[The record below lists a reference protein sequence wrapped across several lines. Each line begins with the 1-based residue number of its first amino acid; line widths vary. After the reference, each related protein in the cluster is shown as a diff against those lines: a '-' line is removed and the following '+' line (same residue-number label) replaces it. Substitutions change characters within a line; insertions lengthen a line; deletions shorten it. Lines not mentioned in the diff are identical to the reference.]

1 MLNFSNISLFRG
13 ANLLMDGVNFTI
25 HQGQKVGVT
34 GANGCGKSTLFALL
48 MGKLG
53 VDRGEFS
60 IPAKIA
66 IAHLRQETNPVPTPA
81 VDYVLQGDAE
91 YCHIQEQ
98 LALAEESQDGYAIA
112 ALHHRLQDIGGYESN
127 SRAAKLLAGLGFKD
141 EEINNPVA
149 TFSGGWIM
157 RLNLA
162 QALICRSDLLLL
174 DEPTNH
180 LDLDAVI
187 WLENWLKRYQGTL
200 LLISHDKD
208 FLDQTVDH
216 IAHIEQKKMDY
227 YTGNYSDFE
236 RLRAEKMALQTASY
250 AKQQKEIAQMEGFV
264 RRFKA
269 KASKAKQAQSRVKAL
284 ERMTL
289 IHAAHINSPF
299 SFHFSKPKVLPDR
312 LLDLSDANIGYGDKT
327 ILNKVN
333 LSLHPGDRIG
343 LLGFNG
349 AGKSTL
355 VKCLAGELIPQA
367 GRNDSAK
374 ELSIGYFAQHQV
386 EQLDLH
392 ASALLHLQR
401 LSPDASEKDLRTFL
415 GSFNFKNDKAL
426 EPVAPFSGGEKARLV
441 LALLIWQKPN
451 LLLLDEPTN
460 HLDLEMRHALNM
472 ALQDFEGALIVVS
485 HDRYMLRTV
494 CDQLWLLKQ
503 GKVEQFKMDIDDYPK
518 WLAEQKK
525 STRLSSSL
533 TPHVNGSSVNGPSV
547 NKPLIKKK
555 LSSEVKKNLQAL
567 QKQLTILERKITQ
580 AEKLKTK
587 IHDKLTAGDIYSTD
601 KKQHLLSLLSEQKD
615 NDAMNDALE
624 GQWFELSEAIEAL
637 RNA

>member
-1 MLNFSNISLFRG
+1 MLNFSNIALFRG
-13 ANLLMDGVNFTI
+13 ANLLMKDVNFII

-48 MGKLG
+48 MGHIS
-53 VDRGEFS
+53 VDQGEFDM
-60 IPAKIA
+60 PDKLT
-66 IAHLRQETNPVPTPA
+66 IAHVRQDADPVPTSA
-81 VDYVLQGDAE
+81 LDYVLQGDAD
-91 YCHIQEQ
+91 YCAIQEQ
-98 LALAEESQDGYAIA
+98 LATAEAKQDGHAISR
-112 ALHHRLQDIGGYESN
+112 LHHQLQDIGGYEAN
-127 SRAAKLLAGLGFKD
+127 SRAARLLAGLGFKD
-141 EEINNPVA
+141 DEIYHPVA

-162 QALICRSDLLLL
+162 QALMCRSDLLLL

-187 WLENWLKRYQGTL
+187 WLEDWLARYQGTL

-208 FLDQTVDH
+208 FLDRTVDH
-216 IAHIEQKKMDY
+216 IAHIEHQKMDY

-236 RLRAEKMALQTASY
+236 RLRAEKLALQAASY
-250 AKQQKEIAQMEGFV
+250 EKQQKEIVHMEAFV

-269 KASKAKQAQSRVKAL
+269 KASKARQAQSRVKAL

-289 IHAAHINSPF
+289 INAAHIDSPF
-299 SFHFSKPKVLPDR
+299 SFHFGNPRALPDR
-312 LLDLSDANIGYGDKT
+312 LLDLSDARIGYGDKA
-327 ILNKVN
+327 ILNQVN

-355 VKCLAGELIPQA
+355 VKCLAGELTLQSGHIEA
-367 GRNDSAK
+367 AK
-374 ELSIGYFAQHQV
+374 DLSIGYFAQHQV
-386 EQLDLH
+386 EQLDLD
-392 ASALLHLQR
+392 ASALVHLQR
-401 LSPDASEKDLRTFL
+401 LSPNVSEKELRTFL

-460 HLDLEMRHALNM
+460 HLDLEMRHALNK
-472 ALQDFEGALIVVS
+472 ALQDFAGALIVVS

-494 CDQLWLLKQ
+494 CDQLWLVNQ
-503 GKVEQFKMDIDDYPK
+503 GQVEQFKMDIDDYPK

-525 STRLSSSL
+525 VFESKLDVS
-533 TPHVNGSSVNGPSV
+533 PDVQ
-547 NKPLIKKK
+547 NKTLKKK
-555 LSSEVKKNLQAL
+555 LDAATRKQLQIL
-567 QKQLTILERKITQ
+567 QKQLTSLERKMAH
-580 AEKLKTK
+580 AEKLKGNILEKLADSDLYSADKYAVLQELLKQQK
-587 IHDKLTAGDIYSTD
+587 I
-601 KKQHLLSLLSEQKD
+601 
-615 NDAMNDALE
+615 NDADNEQFEA
-624 GQWFELSEAIEAL
+624 QWFELSEAIDEL
-637 RNA
+637 KNGQD

>member
-13 ANLLMDGVNFTI
+13 SNLLMGEVNFII

-34 GANGCGKSTLFALL
+34 GSNGCGKSTLFALL

-53 VDRGEFS
+53 VDQGEFS
-60 IPAKIA
+60 MPDKIS
-66 IAHLRQETNPVPTPA
+66 IAHVRQDADPVATPA
-81 VDYVLQGDAE
+81 VDYVLEGDSE
-91 YCHIQEQ
+91 YCHIQAQ
-98 LALAEESQDGYAIA
+98 LMIAEEKQDGHAISE
-112 ALHHRLQDIGGYESN
+112 LHHQLQDIGGYEAN
-127 SRAAKLLAGLGFKD
+127 SRAAKLLSGLGFQD
-141 EEINNPVA
+141 DEINNPVS

-162 QALICRSDLLLL
+162 QALMCRSDLLLL

-187 WLENWLKRYQGTL
+187 WLEDWLERYQGTL

-208 FLDQTVDH
+208 FLDRTINH
-216 IAHIEQKKMDY
+216 IAHIEQHKMEY

-236 RLRAEKMALQTASY
+236 RLRAEKIALQASSY
-250 AKQQKEIAQMEGFV
+250 EKQQKEIAHMEDFV

-289 IHAAHINSPF
+289 INAAHIDSPF
-299 SFHFSKPKVLPDR
+299 SFHFSNPKALPDR
-312 LLDLSDANIGYGDKT
+312 LLDLSDANIGYADKT

-355 VKCLAGELIPQA
+355 VKCLAGELTPQA
-367 GRNDSAK
+367 GSIDSAK
-374 ELSIGYFAQHQV
+374 ELNIGYFAQHQV
-386 EQLDLH
+386 EQLDLQ

-426 EPVAPFSGGEKARLV
+426 NPVAPFSGGEKARLV

-485 HDRYMLRTV
+485 HDRFMLRTV
-494 CDQLWLLKQ
+494 CDQLWLVNQ
-503 GKVEQFKMDIDDYPK
+503 GNVDQFKMDIDDYPK

-525 STRLSSSL
+525 VSELKPGSSS
-533 TPHVNGSSVNGPSV
+533 NAN
-547 NKPLIKKK
+547 NKTAKKK
-555 LSSEVKKNLQAL
+555 LSAEARKKLQPL
-567 QKQLTILERKITQ
+567 QKQLTSLERKIAQ
-580 AEKLKTK
+580 AEKLKAE
-587 IHDKLTAGDIYSTD
+587 ILDKLSDSDIYSAG
-601 KKQHLLSLLSEQKD
+601 KKDDLQKLLAQQNSNDSE
-615 NDAMNDALE
+615 NDALE
-624 GQWFELSEAIEAL
+624 EQWFELSEGIEAL
-637 RNA
+637 RNE

>member
-13 ANLLMDGVNFTI
+13 ANLLMEDVNFII

-34 GANGCGKSTLFALL
+34 GSNGCGKSTLFALL

-53 VDRGEFS
+53 VDQGEFS
-60 IPAKIA
+60 MPDKLS
-66 IAHLRQETNPVPTPA
+66 IAHVRQDADPVPTPA
-81 VDYVLQGDAE
+81 VDYVLEGDAE
-91 YCHIQEQ
+91 YCRIQQQ
-98 LALAEESQDGYAIA
+98 LGVAEEQQDGHAISE
-112 ALHHRLQDIGGYESN
+112 LHHQLQDIGGYEAN
-127 SRAAKLLAGLGFKD
+127 SRAAKLLSGLGFKD
-141 EEINNPVA
+141 DEINNPVS

-162 QALICRSDLLLL
+162 QALMCRSDLLLL

-187 WLENWLKRYQGTL
+187 WLEDWLERYQGTL

-208 FLDQTVDH
+208 FLDRTINH
-216 IAHIEQKKMDY
+216 IAHIEQHKMDY

-236 RLRAEKMALQTASY
+236 RLRAEKIALQASSY
-250 AKQQKEIAQMEGFV
+250 EKQQKEIAHMEDFV

-289 IHAAHINSPF
+289 INAAHIDSPF
-299 SFHFSKPKVLPDR
+299 SFHFSNPKALPDR
-312 LLDLSDANIGYGDKT
+312 LLDLSDANIGYAETT
-327 ILNKVN
+327 ILKKVN

-355 VKCLAGELIPQA
+355 VKCLAGELTPQL
-367 GRNDSAK
+367 GDIDSAK
-374 ELSIGYFAQHQV
+374 ELNIGYFAQHQV
-386 EQLDLH
+386 EQLDLQ

-426 EPVAPFSGGEKARLV
+426 DPVAPFSGGEKARLV

-472 ALQDFEGALIVVS
+472 ALQDFAGALIVVS

-494 CDQLWLLKQ
+494 CDQLWLVNQ
-503 GKVEQFKMDIDDYPK
+503 GRVDQFKMDIDDYPK

-525 STRLSSSL
+525 ASEIGSTSTTSI
-533 TPHVNGSSVNGPSV
+533 N
-547 NKPLIKKK
+547 NKTVKKK
-555 LSSEVKKNLQAL
+555 LSAEARKKLQPL
-567 QKQLTILERKITQ
+567 QKQLTSLERKMAH
-580 AEKLKTK
+580 AEKLKTD
-587 IHDKLTAGDIYSTD
+587 IHDKLSDSDIYSAN
-601 KKQHLLSLLSEQKD
+601 KKDELRTLLDQQKS
-615 NDAMNDALE
+615 NDTENEALE
-624 GQWFELSEAIEAL
+624 EQWFELSEAIEAL
-637 RNA
+637 RNG

>member
-1 MLNFSNISLFRG
+1 MINFSNISLFRG
-13 ANLLMDGVNFTI
+13 ANLLMDDVNFII

-34 GANGCGKSTLFALL
+34 GSNGCGKSTLFALL
-48 MGKLG
+48 MGKIG
-53 VDRGEFS
+53 VDQGEFS
-60 IPAKIA
+60 MPEKIA
-66 IAHLRQETNPVPTPA
+66 IAHVRQEADPVPTPA
-81 VDYVLQGDAE
+81 VEYVLQGDEE
-91 YCHIQEQ
+91 YCSIQQQ
-98 LALAEESQDGYAIA
+98 LSNAEAKQDGHAISE
-112 ALHHRLQDIGGYESN
+112 LHHQLQDIGGYEAN
-127 SRAAKLLAGLGFKD
+127 SRAAKLLSGLGFKD
-141 EEINNPVA
+141 DEINNPVS

-162 QALICRSDLLLL
+162 QALMCRSDLLLL

-187 WLENWLKRYQGTL
+187 WLEEWLARYKGTL

-208 FLDQTVDH
+208 FLDRTIDH

-236 RLRAEKMALQTASY
+236 RLRAEKIALQAASY
-250 AKQQKEIAQMEGFV
+250 EKQQKEIAHMEDFV

-289 IHAAHINSPF
+289 INAAHIDSPF
-299 SFHFSKPKVLPDR
+299 SFHFSNPKALPDR
-312 LLDLSDANIGYGDKT
+312 LLDLSEANIGYGDKT
-327 ILNKVN
+327 ILNNVN
-333 LSLHPGDRIG
+333 LTLHPGDRIG

-355 VKCLAGELIPQA
+355 VKCLAGELKPQA
-367 GRNDSAK
+367 GSSDSAK
-374 ELSIGYFAQHQV
+374 ELKIGYFAQHQV
-386 EQLDLH
+386 EQLDLQ

-401 LSPDASEKDLRTFL
+401 LSPMATEKDCRTFL

-441 LALLIWQKPN
+441 LALLIWEKPN
-451 LLLLDEPTN
+451 VLLLDEPTN

-472 ALQDFEGALIVVS
+472 ALQEFDGALIVVS

-494 CDQLWLLKQ
+494 CDQLWLVNQ
-503 GKVEQFKMDIDDYPK
+503 GKVDQFKMDIDDYPK

-525 STRLSSSL
+525 LAEASNDAKTTTNNTKLA
-533 TPHVNGSSVNGPSV
+533 
-547 NKPLIKKK
+547 KKK
-555 LSSEVKKNLQAL
+555 LSADIRKKIQPL
-567 QKQLTILERKITQ
+567 QKQLTSLERKIAQ
-580 AEKLKTK
+580 GEKLKAE
-587 IHDKLTAGDIYSTD
+587 ILEKLADSDIYTSD
-601 KKQHLLSLLSEQKD
+601 KKEELQDLLAQQKI
-615 NDAMNDALE
+615 NDADNEAFE
-624 GQWFELSEAIEAL
+624 EQWFELSEAIEEL
-637 RNA
+637 KNE

>member
-13 ANLLMDGVNFTI
+13 ANLLMEDVNFII

-34 GANGCGKSTLFALL
+34 GSNGCGKSTLFALL

-53 VDRGEFS
+53 VDQGEFS
-60 IPAKIA
+60 MPDKLS
-66 IAHLRQETNPVPTPA
+66 IAHVRQDADPVPTPA
-81 VDYVLQGDAE
+81 VDYVLEGDAE
-91 YCHIQEQ
+91 YCRIQQQ
-98 LALAEESQDGYAIA
+98 LGVAERQQDGHAISE
-112 ALHHRLQDIGGYESN
+112 LHHQLQDIGGYEAN
-127 SRAAKLLAGLGFKD
+127 SRAAKLLSGLGFKD
-141 EEINNPVA
+141 DEINNPVS

-162 QALICRSDLLLL
+162 QALMCRSDLLLL

-187 WLENWLKRYQGTL
+187 WLEDWLERYQGTL

-208 FLDQTVDH
+208 FLDRTINH
-216 IAHIEQKKMDY
+216 IAHIEQHKMDY

-236 RLRAEKMALQTASY
+236 RLRAEKIALQASSY
-250 AKQQKEIAQMEGFV
+250 EKQQKEIAHMEDFV

-289 IHAAHINSPF
+289 INAAHIDSPF
-299 SFHFSKPKVLPDR
+299 SFHFSNPKALPDR
-312 LLDLSDANIGYGDKT
+312 LLDLSDANIGYGETT
-327 ILNKVN
+327 ILKKVN

-355 VKCLAGELIPQA
+355 VKCLAGELIPQLGDIDA
-367 GRNDSAK
+367 AK
-374 ELSIGYFAQHQV
+374 ELNIGYFAQHQV
-386 EQLDLH
+386 EQLDLQ

-401 LSPDASEKDLRTFL
+401 LSPNASEKDLRTFL

-426 EPVAPFSGGEKARLV
+426 DPVAPFSGGEKARLV

-485 HDRYMLRTV
+485 HDRFMLRTV
-494 CDQLWLLKQ
+494 CDQLWLVNQ
-503 GKVEQFKMDIDDYPK
+503 GRVDQFKMDIDDYPK

-525 STRLSSSL
+525 ASEISSTSTASI
-533 TPHVNGSSVNGPSV
+533 N
-547 NKPLIKKK
+547 NKTAKKK
-555 LSSEVKKNLQAL
+555 LSAEARKKLQPL
-567 QKQLTILERKITQ
+567 QKQLTSLERKMAN
-580 AEKLKTK
+580 AEKFKTD
-587 IHDKLTAGDIYSTD
+587 IHDKLSDSNIYSAS
-601 KKQHLLSLLSEQKD
+601 KKDELQTLLTQQKS
-615 NDAMNDALE
+615 NNAENDALE
-624 GQWFELSEAIEAL
+624 EQWFELSEAIEVL
-637 RNA
+637 HND